1 MLFVGVVSGGMLGK
15 VWVVDGVGENGVL
28 SGWEFMRIWKVRVKI
43 CLILMFCCLF
53 LFVCLLIIMYFFFRL
68 NNLVVVL
75 WWKLKIELV
84 KVEVVV
90 L

>member
-43 CLILMFCCLF
+43 YLILMFLLF
-53 LFVCLLIIMYFFFRL
+53 VFVCLLSFLYFFFRL

>member
-43 CLILMFCCLF
+43 YLILMFLLF
-53 LFVCLLIIMYFFFRL
+53 VFVCLFIEFFVFFF
-68 NNLVVVL
+68 
-75 WWKLKIELV
+75 
-84 KVEVVV
+84 
-90 L
+90 

>member
-43 CLILMFCCLF
+43 YLILMFCYLF
-53 LFVCLLIIMYFFFRL
+53 LFVCLFIEFCVFFFL
-68 NNLVVVL
+68 DWII
-75 WWKLKIELV
+75 WW
-84 KVEVVV
+84 
-90 L
+90 

>member
-43 CLILMFCCLF
+43 YLILMFLLF
-53 LFVCLLIIMYFFFRL
+53 VFVCLFIEFFVFFFL
-68 NNLVVVL
+68 DWII
-75 WWKLKIELV
+75 WW
-84 KVEVVV
+84 
-90 L
+90 